1 MKNLF
6 SRILKIYDERD
17 FLLYQKA
24 KVIASLNIVII
35 ALTCI
40 TIVSTLAIQVK
51 IKPNIILT
59 ESIVLLYGIAAL
71 VLLRRGYYHVSAHGI
86 IIAIMIAV
94 WTVMSLDKAHIVS
107 RLDSIA
113 YILAIMTLTSIAV
126 VRRKWIIILYGAVN
140 QVVLIIYAYV
150 FLFLP
155 AETPFIANSS
165 KFDYLLDNSISIF
178 LITFVAY
185 KVFSI
190 NQKSLVRAEEEIA
203 RRRLSEEHIRDKNTE
218 LATTNEELEATNEEL
233 QATMEELE
241 ASNEEF
247 EVINEELITAY
258 HNLEESEAKL
268 RNIFMAA
275 PVGIISV
282 KNRTIQWASDYF
294 FGMLGYSHDEI
305 VGSDARVFFESE
317 EEYNHLGSFAARAL
331 ETGKTMELETRYRK
345 KDGTLIDVLLS
356 GRALNPADREPDFIV
371 IAVDISSLKKMEN
384 SLMESE
390 EKFRTIAEQSLMGV
404 VMVQNHRFIF
414 VNQAVSD
421 INEYSVEEM
430 LSWTPEK
437 YAETIYPEDLPRI
450 LEITRKKENGEMPY
464 AGNNQWRIVAR
475 SGKTKWVETSSSP
488 VTIGGKPALL
498 TTVIDITERKK
509 AEKENH
515 ERLRSLEILEMI
527 DRAIRGT
534 LDLDKMMKNVLTI
547 LLDIYDCDR
556 AWFFYPADPEADT
569 WNLPM
574 VMSRPEY
581 NMDAHLKIDTPMI
594 NKMRI
599 AIKSILAK
607 NAPTATVELEGKSL
621 SEITGDYSIKSLL
634 VMPIY
639 PRLGKPWLVGLHQCS
654 HARSW
659 TDSEINLLKETGRKM
674 SDALSSLI
682 FFRDL
687 MESEDRFRTMIDLAP
702 YPIAMSEKDGKVTYL
717 NRAFRDVF
725 GYTHDDLPHL
735 DQWWQKAYPDP
746 VYRDKV
752 SAMWDIATQEA
763 LRENRP
769 ISPQE
774 WIVTCKDGS
783 MRNIE
788 FRMVPIGDVS
798 FTVMDDLTEKKI
810 TQEMMIQSEKMMTV
824 GSLAAGMAHEIN
836 NPLGIILQG
845 IQNTL
850 RRVNPDNV
858 KNDAVARECDTAIR
872 QIHGYL
878 EKQNILSY
886 LDGIREAGN
895 RAAKIVAS
903 MLQFS
908 RKSDSEMKSVDLN
921 TLIEQTLEIAAQD
934 YDLKKSYDFKKISV
948 MKNFGP
954 AIPAIRCI
962 ETEIEQV
969 LLNLLKNAAQAMNE
983 IHDPDYAP
991 EIHIT
996 TAQDGEFAI
1005 LQVYDNGP
1013 GIGEDTIKHIFEPF
1027 YTTKSVGTGT
1037 GLGLSVS
1044 YFIITNNHGGE
1055 ISAESEP
1062 GKGVTFTVKIPLAW
1076 RMHG

>member
-1 MKNLF
+1 MNDIF
-6 SRILKIYDERD
+6 SRILDAYNKKDH
-17 FLLYQKA
+17 LLYQKA
-24 KVIASLNIVII
+24 KTLLSLNI
-35 ALTCI
+35 T
-40 TIVSTLAIQVK
+40 
-51 IKPNIILT
+51 IILLFSLT
-59 ESIVLLYGIAAL
+59 ILYTLLIQEIFIPAILIPETGVLIFYIVALILLS
-71 VLLRRGYYHVSAHGI
+71 RGYYRIAAHGI
-86 IIAIMIAV
+86 IIMSMATVWIVMSVDQSHYLSQFDTIVFIYGLLAMTSLLVLKRKRIILLYGLSNIAV
-94 WTVMSLDKAHIVS
+94 LFIFTGLFHNRFALPK
-107 RLDSIA
+107 IA
-113 YILAIMTLTSIAV
+113 KI
-126 VRRKWIIILYGAVN
+126 
-140 QVVLIIYAYV
+140 
-150 FLFLP
+150 
-155 AETPFIANSS
+155 
-165 KFDYLLDNSISIF
+165 DYLLDNTVGMIF
-178 LITFVAY
+178 VTFIAY

-190 NQKSLVRAEEEIA
+190 NQKALRKAEEEIFN
-203 RRRLSEEHIRDKNTE
+203 REITEEHIRHRNTE
-218 LATTNEELEATNEEL
+218 LAATNEELEATNEEL

-247 EVINEELITAY
+247 EATNEELIMAY
-258 HNLEESEAKL
+258 RHLEESEAKL

-275 PVGIISV
+275 PVGIIAV

-294 FGMLGYSHDEI
+294 FTLLGYSPDEI
-305 VGSDARVFFESE
+305 VGRDARVFFESE
-317 EEYNHLGSFAARAL
+317 DEYDQLGSFAARAL
-331 ETGKTMELETRYRK
+331 ETGSTMEVETRYRK

-356 GRALNPADREPDFIV
+356 GRALNPTEGEQEFIV
-371 IAVDISSLKKMEN
+371 IAVDISNLKKMET
-384 SLMESE
+384 SLLESE
-390 EKFRTIAEQSLMGV
+390 EKFRTIVEQSLMGV
-404 VMVQNHRFIF
+404 VMVQDRRFIF
-414 VNQAVSD
+414 VNQAVSN

-430 LSWTPEK
+430 LHWTPEK
-437 YAETIYPEDLPRI
+437 YAETIHPEDRTRI
-450 LEITRKKENGEMPY
+450 LEITRKKEKGITPY
-464 AGNNQWRIVAR
+464 TGNYQWRIITK
-475 SGKTKWVETSSSP
+475 SGKNKWVETSSSP
-488 VTIGGKPALL
+488 VAIGGQSALL

-509 AEKENH
+509 AEKENI
-515 ERLRSLEILEMI
+515 ERLRSLEILEKI
-527 DRAIRGT
+527 DRTIRGT
-534 LDLDKMMKNVLTI
+534 LDLDRMMKNVLTI
-547 LLDIYDCDR
+547 LLEIYQCDR
-556 AWFFYPADPEADT
+556 AWFFYPADPDAET
-569 WNLPM
+569 WSLPM
-574 VMSRPEY
+574 VVSGPAY
-581 NMDAHLKIDTPMI
+581 NMDAHLKTETPMI
-594 NKMRI
+594 NPMRT

-607 NAPTATVELEGKSL
+607 GTPTAIVELEGKTL

-639 PRLGKPWLVGLHQCS
+639 PRLGKPWLFGLHQCS

-687 MESEDRFRTMIDLAP
+687 LESEDRFRTMIDLSP
-702 YPIAMSEKDGKVTYL
+702 YPIAMSEKDGTITYL

-725 GYTHDDLPHL
+725 GYTHNDLPHL
-735 DQWWQKAYPDP
+735 DQWWEKAYPDP
-746 VYRDKV
+746 VYREKV
-752 SAMWDIATQEA
+752 KSMWDIVTQEA

-850 RRVNPDNV
+850 RRVNPNTV
-858 KNDAVARECDTAIR
+858 KNDSIARECGTAIA

-886 LDGIREAGN
+886 LDGIREAAN

-908 RKSDSEMKSVDLN
+908 RKSGSEMKSVDLN

-948 MKNFGP
+948 IKNFGP

-983 IHDPDYAP
+983 IQDPDYVP

-996 TAQDGEFAI
+996 TAQDGEYAL

-1013 GIGEDTIKHIFEPF
+1013 GIGEETIKHIFEPF

-1055 ISAESEP
+1055 ISVESEP

-1076 RMHG
+1076 RMHS